1 MIKENESKA
10 KIITPA
16 EEQPKEVI
24 DSVKKANREKERM
37 DNNSGNNKLDK
48 EKQTEPLTESPEE
61 LTSKEIFEKANK
73 KSFKDKEEE
82 IIEAEFTEI
91 VNLCDKARE
100 KFIKAEKAFEKY
112 KALTGDI
119 SKIFKKGEKVQVKE
133 EYENAKQEYEQARA
147 EHVTEHLDKFINE
160 RMELADSRAE
170 KFEKGKWKKVWDW
183 AGKEL
188 SVYNFLEKKFDWK
201 VENKL
206 GRFLAKGFNAR
217 TIVSLGLLG
226 TGIGFGIGSA
236 VGISALVGRRVYAGL
251 ATGMGSYEL
260 LRMFGEK
267 YPHLTEKKLESMDY
281 NDAEGMMAKYEIR
294 AKLKGEKIS
303 ENKNYQ
309 KLKDKYLELLIG
321 EKDKANKK
329 ADVLIKAADKQLE
342 IAAKGAKRNA
352 NIRKVFAVS
361 AGIFIGSVGLNK
373 LAEHFSG
380 GSPEQAEEIVNKVVE
395 EHKIGIAGVGE
406 EAEVIGAEDKIA
418 VTGKEII
425 EKTTEK
431 LPDKFE
437 LTVQANEGYIH
448 EARKALTMYIHEA
461 GKSELG
467 DLTKAQK
474 IWAEDRLW
482 DLYREAHPDA
492 VNKVLHVG
500 DKVEF
505 GRGQIEQVL
514 NEVQDKFGAP
524 EKAANLS
531 ENLKGYVDNVKWDRY
546 DAIPYSDGDDVYG
559 WELDEGVKAVDLKTE
574 VEALTKTEIPEEVI
588 AKNHLE
594 SFKMLSDNVVNNKVS
609 EMYNLSSEEYKVIKD
624 MPINRFVDEYSYWFP
639 PKDMIYG
646 EQDHLELWH
655 KLKLKDAIINL
666 LSTKNPT
673 RTGMSI
679 HEYLKECW
687 SAGKV

>member
-1 MIKENESKA
+1 MIKEKIEIKAWRRPGES
-10 KIITPA
+10 
-16 EEQPKEVI
+16 EWKEI
-24 DSVKKANREKERM
+24 NQ
-37 DNNSGNNKLDK
+37 NNNNKLEKEAVPWIKELTSDVSKQEEMQEMYDK
-48 EKQTEPLTESPEE
+48 FSEEAVDSFGERPPEE
-61 LTSKEIFEKANK
+61 LEKIAKEQTIKFYKEKETRK
-73 KSFKDKEEE
+73 KEEE
-82 IIEAEFTEI
+82 NRES
-91 VNLCDKARE
+91 LDQARE
-100 KFIKAEKAFEKY
+100 KFIKAEKAYEKY

-119 SKIFKKGEKVQVKE
+119 SKIFKKGEKVEVKE

-147 EHVTEHLDKFINE
+147 EHVAEHLDKFINE

-183 AGKEL
+183 AGKQ
-188 SVYNFLEKKFDWK
+188 NLEKLGWK
-201 VENKL
+201 PEGKINK
-206 GRFLAKGFNAR
+206 FLAKGVNAR

-236 VGISALVGRRVYAGL
+236 VGISALVAKRVYSGV

-281 NDAEGMMAKYEIR
+281 NDAEEMMAKYEIR
-294 AKLKGEKIS
+294 AKLKGEKVS

-329 ADVLIKAADKQLE
+329 ADVLIGAADKQLE
-342 IAAKGAKRNA
+342 IIAKGAKRNA

-380 GSPEQAEEIVNKVVE
+380 GSPEEAEEIVNK
-395 EHKIGIAGVGE
+395 IGKPMPKMPA
-406 EAEVIGAEDKIA
+406 AATEVSATDSTPA
-418 VTGKEII
+418 VI
-425 EKTTEK
+425 EK

-524 EKAANLS
+524 EKAAKLS

-609 EMYNLSSEEYKVIKD
+609 EMYNLSSEEYKIIKD

>member
-1 MIKENESKA
+1 ME
-10 KIITPA
+10 
-16 EEQPKEVI
+16 
-24 DSVKKANREKERM
+24 
-37 DNNSGNNKLDK
+37 
-48 EKQTEPLTESPEE
+48 
-61 LTSKEIFEKANK
+61 
-73 KSFKDKEEE
+73 
-82 IIEAEFTEI
+82 
-91 VNLCDKARE
+91 
-100 KFIKAEKAFEKY
+100 
-112 KALTGDI
+112 
-119 SKIFKKGEKVQVKE
+119 VKE

-147 EHVTEHLDKFINE
+147 EHVAEHLDKFINE

-183 AGKEL
+183 AGKQ
-188 SVYNFLEKKFDWK
+188 NLEKLGWK
-201 VENKL
+201 PEGKINK
-206 GRFLAKGFNAR
+206 FLAKGVNAR

-236 VGISALVGRRVYAGL
+236 VGISALVAKRVYSGV

-281 NDAEGMMAKYEIR
+281 NDAEEMMAKYEIR
-294 AKLKGEKIS
+294 AKLKGEKVS

-329 ADVLIKAADKQLE
+329 ADVLIRAADKQLE
-342 IAAKGAKRNA
+342 IIAKGAKRNA

-380 GSPEQAEEIVNKVVE
+380 GSPEEAEEIVNK
-395 EHKIGIAGVGE
+395 IGKPMPKMPA
-406 EAEVIGAEDKIA
+406 AATEVSATDSTPA
-418 VTGKEII
+418 VI
-425 EKTTEK
+425 EK

-524 EKAANLS
+524 EKAAKLS

-609 EMYNLSSEEYKVIKD
+609 EMYNLSSEEYKIIKD